1 MAGGSKQMK
10 KIGFLEGFALFAVA
24 AGIPAVAHAL
34 DLDWSGD
41 FRAENHWISNYRM
54 DSSNPQPG
62 TPAGYAI
69 PGGDGKAQFH
79 TLFFCLRPRAIV
91 NDNVYLRS
99 ELWFGSS
106 ATGFFGDATPA
117 ADQASYNSTFSSG
130 AAISAQRFWAEVLT
144 DIGNVHVGRAPLNWG
159 LGLVWNAGDGLYD
172 RFQSTGD
179 MIRLVSKFGAFS
191 FSPAAVKYTAGNSIS
206 GGGTSEY
213 AIALKY
219 ENPDDEFEG
228 GVNFIRRVGTGLGTY
243 AVGGSGDAN
252 SNTWDIFTRKKLGKA
267 EISAE
272 APITTGKISGTD
284 ASTYALALE
293 GRYSAS
299 DVLSLSAK
307 AGHVPGQSGDQSKIR
322 GNFLH
327 PNYKLGLVL
336 FNYQFVNFNGANIG
350 PGAGASVF
358 NAPITNANYLQ
369 LGGDYTSGKWVFRGS
384 WIYARAA
391 ETAPAGGSYF
401 NQWTRTFE
409 TNSGAAQSNSLG
421 WELDAGTTLKW
432 DDHFEFKADAGM
444 FVPGDFFK
452 FTGGTTENQTGS
464 ILAVVLGVGA
474 KF

>member
-1 MAGGSKQMK
+1 MK

-34 DLDWSGD
+34 DLDWTGD

-54 DSSNPQPG
+54 NSSNAQSG
-62 TPAGYAI
+62 GYSI
-69 PGGDGKAQFH
+69 PGPDGKAQFQ
-79 TLFFCLRPRAIV
+79 TLFFRLRPRAIV

-99 ELWFGSS
+99 ELWFGNP
-106 ATGFFGDATPA
+106 ATGFFGDAAPG
-117 ADQASYNSTFSSG
+117 ADLARYNSTFSSG
-130 AAISAQRFWAEVLT
+130 SAVSAQRFWAEVLT

-179 MIRLVSKFGAFS
+179 MIRMVSKFGAFS
-191 FSPAAVKYTAGNSIS
+191 FSPAAVKYTAGNSVS

-228 GVNFIRRVGTGLGTY
+228 GVNFIRRVGAGFGSF
-243 AVGGSGDAN
+243 AVGGSGDSN

-293 GRYSAS
+293 GRYSAT
-299 DVLSLSAK
+299 DILNFSAK

-322 GNFLH
+322 GYQLH
-327 PNYKLGLVL
+327 PNYKTGLIL
-336 FNYQFVNFNGANIG
+336 FNYQFANFNVANIG
-350 PGAGASVF
+350 PNATASVF

-369 LGGDYTSGKWVFRGS
+369 LGTEYTSGKWVFRGS
-384 WIYARAA
+384 WLYARASEA
-391 ETAPAGGSYF
+391 APASGQYF

-409 TNSGAAQSNSLG
+409 TNAGAAQSNSLG

-444 FVPGDFFK
+444 FMPGDFFK
-452 FTGGTTENQTGS
+452 FTGTTAENQTGS
-464 ILAVVLGVGA
+464 IVAVVLGVGA